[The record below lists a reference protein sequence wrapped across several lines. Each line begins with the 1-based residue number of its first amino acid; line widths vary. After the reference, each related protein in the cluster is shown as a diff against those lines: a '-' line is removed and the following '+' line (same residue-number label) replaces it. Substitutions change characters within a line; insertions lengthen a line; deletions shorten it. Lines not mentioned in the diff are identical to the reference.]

1 MKSRKE
7 FIDALECDATDAI
20 TNDASITGS
29 GRDPEGMRSAIDAIE
44 VKRTKSGKP
53 KGMRV
58 KETSNT
64 TNKRMTNKMIHFV
77 NLLVSGN
84 DHITAYSTA
93 YDCSGSTR
101 ATIIGNANRL
111 MRDSRIGMQLE
122 SVLEATKQNVVESD
136 ASARRYVMQELFD
149 KVNQAETSESGKLRA
164 LELIGKAVG
173 MFTDRVEQVTETID
187 SDALKKELEGHLHLL
202 DNVKKKVSTI
212 Q

>member
-1 MKSRKE
+1 MNSNKQSTKVSNSS
-7 FIDALECDATDAI
+7 ASATIAD
-20 TNDASITGS
+20 DASILGS
-29 GRDPEGMRSAIDAIE
+29 GTDHEVMRTAIEGIE

-53 KGMRV
+53 KGMKV
-58 KETSNT
+58 VETST
-64 TNKRMTNKMIHFV
+64 STNKRMTNRMIHFV

-111 MRDSRIGMQLE
+111 MKDSRITMQLE
-122 SVLEATKQNVVESD
+122 SVLEATKQNVIESD
-136 ASARRYVMQELFD
+136 ASARRYVMQQLFD
-149 KVNQAETSESGKLRA
+149 KVNEANTSESGKLRA

-173 MFTDRVEQVTETID
+173 MFTDRVEQVTEVID
-187 SDALKKELEGHLHLL
+187 TNELKKELETHLHLL

>member
-7 FIDALECDATDAI
+7 HIDALECDATDA
-20 TNDASITGS
+20 TATSNSILGS

-44 VKRTKSGKP
+44 VKKTKSGKP
-53 KGMRV
+53 KGMKV
-58 KETSNT
+58 EETSNT
-64 TNKRMTNKMIHFV
+64 TNKRMTNRMIHFV

-93 YDCSGSTR
+93 YNVSCCTR

-111 MRDSRIGMQLE
+111 MRDSRISMQLG

-149 KVNQAETSESGKLRA
+149 SVNKAEISESGRLRA

>member
-1 MKSRKE
+1 MKSQKE
-7 FIDALECDATDAI
+7 FIEEMNCSASANTATS
-20 TNDASITGS
+20 ASIPKS
-29 GRDPEGMRSAIDAIE
+29 GIDHEVMRTSIDRIE
-44 VKRTKSGKP
+44 VKKTKGGKVH
-53 KGMRV
+53 GMKV
-58 KETSNT
+58 EETESS
-64 TNKRMTNKMIHFV
+64 TNKRLTARMIHFV

-93 YDCSGSTR
+93 YDVSGSTR

-111 MRDSRIGMQLE
+111 MRDSRITMQLE

-136 ASARRYVMQELFD
+136 ASARRYVMQKLFD
-149 KVNQAETSESGKLRA
+149 KVNEAEVSESGQLRA

-173 MFTDRVEQVTETID
+173 MFTDRVEQVTEVID
-187 SDALKKELEGHLHLL
+187 ADSLKKELESHLHLL

>member
-1 MKSRKE
+1 MKSQKE
-7 FIDALECDATDAI
+7 FIEDMECSASTTIASH
-20 TNDASITGS
+20 ASIKGS
-29 GRDPEGMRSAIDAIE
+29 GTTPEGMRSAIDAIE

-53 KGMRV
+53 KGMKV
-58 KETSNT
+58 EETSKT
-64 TNKRMTNKMIHFV
+64 TNKRLTNRMIHFV

-84 DHITAYSTA
+84 DHIIAYSTA
-93 YDCSGSTR
+93 YDVSGSTR

-111 MRDSRIGMQLE
+111 MRDSRITMQLE

-136 ASARRYVMQELFD
+136 ASARRYVMQQLFD
-149 KVNQAETSESGKLRA
+149 KVNDDEASESGKLRA

-173 MFTDRVEQVTETID
+173 MFTDRIEQVTEVID
-187 SDALKKELEGHLHLL
+187 SDALKKELEGHLHLI

>member
-1 MKSRKE
+1 MKSQKE
-7 FIDALECDATDAI
+7 FIDALVCDATDTTA
-20 TNDASITGS
+20 TGNSIRES
-29 GRDPEGMRSAIDAIE
+29 GMTPEGMRSTIDRIE

-53 KGMRV
+53 VGV
-58 KETSNT
+58 KVEENSKS

-93 YDCSGSTR
+93 YDVSGSTR

-111 MRDSRIGMQLE
+111 MKDSRISMQLE

-149 KVNQAETSESGKLRA
+149 SVNKAEISESGRLRA

-187 SDALKKELEGHLHLL
+187 TNELKKELESHLHLL
-202 DNVKKKVSTI
+202 DNAKKKVNTI

>member
-1 MKSRKE
+1 MKSQKE
-7 FIDALECDATDAI
+7 FIDALECHAIDATA
-20 TNDASITGS
+20 TSNSISKS
-29 GRDPEGMRSAIDAIE
+29 GIDPEGMRSAIDRIE
-44 VKRTKSGKP
+44 VKKTKGGKVHGL
-53 KGMRV
+53 KV
-58 KETSNT
+58 KETDTS
-64 TNKRMTNKMIHFV
+64 TNKRLTARMIHFV

-93 YDCSGSTR
+93 YDVSGSTR
-101 ATIIGNANRL
+101 ATIIGNANKL
-111 MRDSRIGMQLE
+111 MKDPRIAMQLE

-149 KVNQAETSESGKLRA
+149 KVNDAQASESGKLRA

-187 SDALKKELEGHLHLL
+187 TNELKKELESHLHLL